1 MSTSAEITDRLY
13 ALLPA
18 VYRSRDA
25 ESGQPLQ
32 ALFRI
37 LEKEYEA
44 LRQDIE
50 DLNENWFIETCAEWL
65 VPYIGDRFRIPAL
78 HTGGVGSFSLRA
90 YVANVLAYR
99 RRKGTAAVL
108 EQVAADVSGWR
119 ARAVEFSRLLAT
131 TQHLNHVR
139 RSLPATTSV
148 RGVDTMSLVGS
159 PFDTT
164 AHSVDVRH
172 VDAARGRYGIPN
184 VGLFLWRLQSY
195 EIQRC
200 AARPLG
206 LGRYSFSPLGL
217 DLALFNNPQTE
228 TAITHLAE
236 EVNAPAPLRR
246 LPLYRELEARRAA
259 IAAGQA
265 LRPAYF
271 GAQPAFQIFLD
282 GVDIALA
289 PEAMAICDLGEWDA
303 WSGPAPASPGI
314 RVYVD
319 PERGR
324 LALPSDVTAG
334 RVLTSHAYGFSAD
347 IGGGPYNRADSLPRT
362 LGPDN
367 TLWWRGVS
375 SERGNAGGPLF
386 DTLAAA
392 VAAWNVRNAAGSGA
406 VGLITIEDSATYES
420 PPGGAPRIE
429 LAQGNRLAIVAAR
442 WRGDSHPAGDAADS
456 VFVPEGDLTR
466 LLVADALRPCVR
478 SDLVVRAAAD
488 TLSAGDCGL
497 HLNGLLVDGRVEVGT
512 GDLGALDL
520 VHCTVRP
527 AAGGVTVLTV
537 PATVQDNAHL
547 VLTLDHSICGPLRV
561 PDTARRVSVTDS
573 IVDAGSAD
581 QQALGGD
588 GRAGAPA
595 RLERSTVHGRVWVK
609 TLELASES
617 LFTAP
622 VRSTRLQSG
631 CTRYCYLPEGSQVA
645 HPFQCQPA
653 RALLAAALALSP
665 EPGLATA
672 ADLDAD
678 ETDRIVARLRPAF
691 TSLDHGDAGYMQLSR
706 GCAEELRTGA
716 QDGSEMGAFC
726 HLRQPQREA
735 NIRASLGEYMRFG
748 MEAGL
753 FFVN

>member
-1 MSTSAEITDRLY
+1 MSTGAEITDRLY

-18 VYRSRDA
+18 IYRSRDA
-25 ESGQPLQ
+25 EAGQPLQ

-65 VPYIGDRFRIPAL
+65 VPYIGDLFRIPAL

-148 RGVDTMSLVGS
+148 RGVDAMSLVGS

-164 AHSVDVRH
+164 AHSADVRH
-172 VDAARGRYGIPN
+172 VDVARGRYGIPN

-206 LGRYSFSPLGL
+206 GGRYSFSPLGL
-217 DLALFNNPQTE
+217 DLALFNSPQTE

-246 LPLYRELEARRAA
+246 LPLHRELESRRAA
-259 IAAGQA
+259 LAAGNA

-271 GAQPAFQIFLD
+271 GTQPAFQIFLD
-282 GVDIALA
+282 GGDAALA

-303 WSGPAPASPGI
+303 WPGLAPTSPGI
-314 RVYVD
+314 SVYVD

-324 LALPSDVTAG
+324 LALAADVAATG
-334 RVLTSHAYGFSAD
+334 VLTSHAYGFSAD
-347 IGGGPYNRADSLPRT
+347 IGGGPYNRADTLPRA

-375 SERGNAGGPLF
+375 SARGSADGPLF
-386 DTLAAA
+386 RTLAAA
-392 VAAWNVRNAAGSGA
+392 VAAWNARNAEGSGIA
-406 VGLITIEDSATYES
+406 GLITIEDSATYEVS
-420 PPGGAPRIE
+420 QGGALRMD
-429 LAQGNRLAIVAAR
+429 LAQGNRLSIVAAS
-442 WRGDSHPAGDAADS
+442 WRGDSHPDVDEADS
-456 VFVPEGDLTR
+456 VFVPDADLTR

-478 SDLVVRAAAD
+478 GDLLVQAAAGAQ
-488 TLSAGDCGL
+488 SAGDCGL
-497 HLNGLLVDGRVEVGT
+497 HLNGLLIDGRVDVGT

-527 AAGGVTVLTV
+527 VAGGVKVLTV
-537 PATVQDNAHL
+537 PATVEDNAHL
-547 VLTLDHSICGPLRV
+547 VLKLDHSICGPLCV
-561 PDTARRVSVTDS
+561 PDTVRRVSLVDS
-573 IVDAGSAD
+573 IVDAGSAGL
-581 QQALGGD
+581 QALGGD
-588 GRAGAPA
+588 GQAGSPA
-595 RLERSTVHGRVWVK
+595 QMERSTIHGLVWVK
-609 TLELASES
+609 TLELASEC

-631 CTRYCYLPEGSQVA
+631 CTRYCYLPEGSQVP

-653 RALLAAALALSP
+653 QALLASALVLSP
-665 EPGLATA
+665 EPGLATP
-672 ADLDAD
+672 ADLGAD

-691 TSLDHGDAGYMQLSR
+691 TSLDYGDAGYMQLSR
-706 GCAEELRTGA
+706 ACAEELRTGA
-716 QDGSEMGAFC
+716 QDGSEMGAFS

-735 NIRASLGEYMRFG
+735 NIRASVGEYMRFG